1 MRYTISFV
9 EVSQRGLE
17 VRRIPY
23 QDFLHQ
29 NATAADISATPRIGD
44 TVKVDSETAVL
55 LEGTVKTRRFLYAGS
70 DCVLEIGVC
79 VRPQADG
86 TDAN

>member
-1 MRYTISFV
+1 MRYAISFV
-9 EVSQRGLE
+9 EVTQRGLE

-23 QDFLHQ
+23 QDVLYR
-29 NATAADISATPRIGD
+29 NATAEDITASPRIGD

-55 LEGTVKTRRFLYAGS
+55 LEGTVRTRRFLYAGS

-79 VRPQADG
+79 VRQQADN
-86 TDAN
+86 TDTE